1 MVRYIPYKA
10 YRKRVRALH
19 REIQSLKLLV
29 SKYRLDAEYLE
40 QCRDCSASEEID
52 ALKQEIKSWE
62 NRFKKHQGIF
72 TAIER
77 LQR

>member
-1 MVRYIPYKA
+1 MKCITYKS
-10 YRKRVRALH
+10 YRKRVRVLQ

-77 LQR
+77 LDRK